1 MPKVDI
7 AAVPERKGTGYPPQF
22 NAPSADR
29 IRQRLGDAGADF
41 LVRLEPILAALEE
54 AEHAVRG
61 TGELRGILRVGLST
75 TFAIR
80 EVVPRLPVFLESHP
94 ALRIALLVDDHRQDL
109 IGDGVDVA
117 LRLGALPDSTA
128 RARRIAAWP
137 RVLAASPSRW
147 RMRSAESALNCGG

>member
-1 MPKVDI
+1 
-7 AAVPERKGTGYPPQF
+7 
-22 NAPSADR
+22 
-29 IRQRLGDAGADF
+29 
-41 LVRLEPILAALEE
+41 
-54 AEHAVRG
+54 VRG

-94 ALRIALLVDDHRQDL
+94 ALRIELLVDDHRQDL

-128 RARRIAAWP
+128 RARLSTPQQRCI
-137 RVLAASPSRW
+137 
-147 RMRSAESALNCGG
+147 GGPEQKCISEREQKAP